1 MDWSSSEIPNVAKNY
16 PVLRNVLDA
25 LDNSTLYIDR
35 RGNFKT
41 ALDIAQGS
49 CTQSRSTGEGSLAAA
64 LISCGIVHTLQGN
77 CRQALGEFN
86 EANSIEHAD
95 PALRFLAHT
104 YIYVAN
110 TINYDMLPD
119 TANGHAHDIQ
129 YRFDKIQNMQ
139 EWFSR
144 CSELPII
151 HIVDPLLYRECQLLN
166 KHRCWMS
173 TTRQGPDQTDPLAT
187 QNRKILLSGLEK
199 DHDYLANLGTHQR
212 GLSSLQHERAKLF
225 ARYFEKEEARK
236 ILRSARA
243 YYEQSGDM
251 VGLGNIELTLG
262 DWLVAPLSCPEVW
275 NSFLEEGTS
284 NNSLHWKIEAAEAA
298 IDINSVGEAKRHYD
312 QALRLFTS
320 RNALRGVAA
329 VKLRLGY
336 LSVVK
341 GLAITD
347 VEFEKDFAAARQEL
361 QAAAALFHDTGDT
374 IAFQLCQA
382 HLSLCDVGEKQ
393 GPEDLQRAINIGQW
407 GRTDG
412 SFGYALGLGL
422 LFARIGRRW
431 ANYIGDCERAFTCLR
446 LAEALFKHLGAGLSC
461 IHAIA
466 DQMNLYQLL
475 GDFPSFSRLAVV
487 ALDKCEALQSQ
498 EPNLA
503 DRIKV
508 VSRWILIGMLG
519 TALDRKDPTLID
531 RALDYVSAHLEM
543 YLPEEATRFPR
554 VDEIAIAIA
563 KIQLSEDPEAIT
575 KAMHE
580 ALKSFDPNQMA
591 QTMLMSTVAD
601 SKVYREFYRG
611 LNHRREGNAEEARE
625 CFRSV
630 RTKAQVYDD
639 SRRYHLEAIAYAG
652 EGDYANAR
660 RANKMSLKLRMEDL
674 DIRDQRGETTRL
686 DADSRRHAAV
696 EALIAFVQFD
706 DYEEAESWLHFLNHN
721 FPDWWR
727 LESSPWSALHYMG
740 RTEEGLGHLDS
751 ALTTYEE
758 AISLFERHRQ
768 NLSIDELKVAF
779 SGGSTTQKIFFA
791 CARTLF
797 KLRQQ
802 HESVTVS
809 AKDIEARIFDV
820 VERGKAR
827 SLLDLMQGGLVDSGQ
842 VATSSP
848 LRRWRQLHAS
858 RSMHCTLLEHKFS
871 NGKVD
876 HAEVTQLKDSITKIE
891 GQIQNVEREMQS
903 SGGTAKPVTAE
914 VSPLIDVANN
924 LPEDTLIL
932 QYMYNDNSLFAW
944 AISNKAMVKLVHK
957 EHEEFWLDRVA
968 KEFHDACD
976 KGLMTTRGEQLSDTL
991 LRPFNHLLE
1000 QYTRLIIVPHDSL
1013 HLVPF
1018 HVLPFKG
1025 KPLVLSHVVTYL
1037 PSSSILRFINQKGTK
1052 HHRQS
1057 VLALGNPSSM
1067 KTTDRNNKTVSAPRL
1082 PGAGKEAQAITAI
1095 LPESKA
1101 LLNQEA
1107 TLDNLLMYIH
1117 DYPILHLATH
1127 CKFDPEVPLL
1137 SSICLAYGRQLSVLD
1152 LLDLHLDVDL
1162 VIFSACQT
1170 AKGTPT
1176 AGDDIV
1182 GFSRAL
1188 FAAGARAVMVSLWPV
1203 DDSATSEILIEFYKR
1218 FSSGKSAP
1226 VALQEAQVSFLNEHA
1241 GSCRADQSNSNNAS
1255 TSAVTDQSSVKRM
1268 AVQRTITNNEQSTP
1282 TDYSL
1287 PMFWGPFVLMS
1298 S

>member
-1 MDWSSSEIPNVAKNY
+1 MDWSSPEIPNVAKNY
-16 PVLRNVLDA
+16 PVLRNVLEA

-35 RGNFKT
+35 RGNFNT
-41 ALDIAQGS
+41 ALDIAKGS
-49 CTQSRSTGEGSLAAA
+49 CTQSLSTGGGSLAAA

-77 CRQALGEFN
+77 CRKAVGEFN
-86 EANSIEHAD
+86 EANSIEHSD
-95 PALRFLAHT
+95 LALRFLAHT

-129 YRFDKIQNMQ
+129 YKFDKIQNMQ

-151 HIVDPLLYRECQLLN
+151 HIVDPLLYRECQLLH

-173 TTRQGPDQTDPLAT
+173 TTRQGPDRTEPLAT
-187 QNRKILLSGLEK
+187 QNRKILLSGSEK
-199 DHDYLANLGTHQR
+199 NHDYLANL
-212 GLSSLQHERAKLF
+212 AKLF
-225 ARYFEKEEARK
+225 ARYFEKEDARK
-236 ILRSARA
+236 ILRSARV
-243 YYEQSGDM
+243 YYEQSDDM

-275 NSFLEEGTS
+275 NSFLEEGTGD
-284 NNSLHWKIEAAEAA
+284 NSLHWKIEAAEAA

-312 QALRLFTS
+312 KALRLFTS

-329 VKLRLGY
+329 VRLRLGY

-347 VEFEKDFAAARQEL
+347 IEFEKDFAAARQEL

-374 IAFQLCQA
+374 MAFQLCQA
-382 HLSLCDVGEKQ
+382 HVSICDVGEKQ

-431 ANYIGDCERAFTCLR
+431 ANHIGDCERAFTCLR
-446 LAEALFKHLGAGLSC
+446 LAEALFKHLGAGLSR

-466 DQMNLYQLL
+466 DQMNLYQLI

-487 ALDKCEALQSQ
+487 ALDECEALQSQ
-498 EPNLA
+498 EPSLTN
-503 DRIKV
+503 RIEV

-519 TALDRKDPTLID
+519 TAMSRKDLTLID
-531 RALDYVSAHLEM
+531 RALDYISAHLEM
-543 YLPEEATRFPR
+543 NLPKEATMFPR
-554 VDEIAIAIA
+554 VDETAVAIATIR
-563 KIQLSEDPEAIT
+563 LSEDPEAIT
-575 KAMHE
+575 KAMHD

-591 QTMLMSTVAD
+591 QSILMSTVTD

-611 LNHRREGNAEEARE
+611 LSHRREGNAEEARG

-639 SRRYHLEAIAYAG
+639 SRRDHMEAMAYAG

-674 DIRDQRGETTRL
+674 DIRDQRGESTPL
-686 DADSRRHAAV
+686 DADSRRHIAV
-696 EALIAFVQFD
+696 EALMALVQFD

-727 LESSPWSALHYMG
+727 LQSSPWSGLYYM
-740 RTEEGLGHLDS
+740 EEGFGHLDS
-751 ALTTYEE
+751 ALTTYEG

-791 CARTLF
+791 CARTMF
-797 KLRQQ
+797 KMRQR

-809 AKDIEARIFDV
+809 AKDIEPRIFNV

-827 SLLDLMQGGLVDSGQ
+827 SLLDLMQGGLVGSGQ

-858 RSMHCTLLEHKFS
+858 RSMHCTLIQHKFG

-876 HAEVTQLKDSITKIE
+876 HAEVTHLKDLITKIE
-891 GQIQNVEREMQS
+891 GQIQSVEKEMQLR
-903 SGGTAKPVTAE
+903 GGTAKPVTAE
-914 VSPLIDVANN
+914 VSSLIEVATN
-924 LPEDTLIL
+924 LPEDTL
-932 QYMYNDNSLFAW
+932 FAW
-944 AISNKAMVKLVHK
+944 ATSNEAMVKLVHK
-957 EHEEFWLDRVA
+957 ELEEYWLDRVA

-976 KGLMTTRGEQLSDTL
+976 KGLMTTHGDQLSDTL
-991 LRPFNHLLE
+991 LRPFTHLLE
-1000 QYTRLIIVPHDSL
+1000 RYTRLIIVAHDSL

-1025 KPLVLSHVVTYL
+1025 TPLVLSHVLTYL
-1037 PSSSILRFINQKGTK
+1037 PSSIILR
-1052 HHRQS
+1052 
-1057 VLALGNPSSM
+1057 
-1067 KTTDRNNKTVSAPRL
+1067 
-1082 PGAGKEAQAITAI
+1082 
-1095 LPESKA
+1095 
-1101 LLNQEA
+1101 
-1107 TLDNLLMYIH
+1107 
-1117 DYPILHLATH
+1117 
-1127 CKFDPEVPLL
+1127 
-1137 SSICLAYGRQLSVLD
+1137 
-1152 LLDLHLDVDL
+1152 
-1162 VIFSACQT
+1162 
-1170 AKGTPT
+1170 
-1176 AGDDIV
+1176 
-1182 GFSRAL
+1182 
-1188 FAAGARAVMVSLWPV
+1188 
-1203 DDSATSEILIEFYKR
+1203 
-1218 FSSGKSAP
+1218 
-1226 VALQEAQVSFLNEHA
+1226 
-1241 GSCRADQSNSNNAS
+1241 
-1255 TSAVTDQSSVKRM
+1255 
-1268 AVQRTITNNEQSTP
+1268 
-1282 TDYSL
+1282 
-1287 PMFWGPFVLMS
+1287 
-1298 S
+1298 